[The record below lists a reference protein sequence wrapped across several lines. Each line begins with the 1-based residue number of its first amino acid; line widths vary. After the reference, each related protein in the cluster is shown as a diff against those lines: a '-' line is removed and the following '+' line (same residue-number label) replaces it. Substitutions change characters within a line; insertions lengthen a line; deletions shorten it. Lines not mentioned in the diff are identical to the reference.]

1 MQQID
6 NNAAGI
12 SLNLRGRLLVLTAGF
27 LGWMFAG
34 WEMSLLPLS
43 ARAVTIGM
51 LQDDPA
57 HQDWVA
63 VARATL
69 ESPDGQTPDASSAEA
84 AGQAAERLNGIVGE
98 WFARYIA
105 AFLFGAALGGWVFG
119 WLGDHSGRV
128 KAMALSIVWY
138 AGFTGI
144 SYFVT
149 TPLQMCVLRFIACM
163 GIGGMWPAGVAL
175 VSEAWPDVSRPT
187 LAGLIGTS
195 ANVGI
200 ALLSI
205 VVKQIGA
212 SWPDYELTPDS
223 WRWLMLLGA
232 VPAVLGVWVLAVVP
246 ESPRWLAG
254 QQSTAKKTA
263 PLTEVLRPPLLKY
276 TLSGIALGT
285 IPLLGAWGSQKW
297 ILPWAGQV
305 GARIGLE
312 SLKADTQTTWAIG
325 AALGS
330 LCGGWLATLLGRRT
344 TYFAVSLGSLILAQL
359 IFQRLQPADSWEFLL
374 PVFLLGLVATVYFG
388 WLPLFLPEM
397 FPTRVRATGSGV
409 SFNSGR
415 IISAVVVLTISGF
428 VAALD
433 NDYAR
438 IGSITSWIYVA
449 GMLLILIVP
458 RSSESLAELDAADL
472 RAASRGGSVPNTTD
486 GDSTD
491 ADTTEKNMVAVARD
505 VSED

>member
-1 MQQID
+1 MAGFCQKPDRFRQISTTD
-6 NNAAGI
+6 REEPMNQPQPSPNGD
-12 SLNLRGRLLVLTAGF
+12 STFVMNRTGRMLVLTAAF

-43 ARAVTIGM
+43 ARSVTIGL
-51 LQDDPA
+51 LQESADDK
-57 HQDWVA
+57 DWVA
-63 VARATL
+63 TAQADS
-69 ESPDGQTPDASSAEA
+69 ESPEA
-84 AGQAAERLNGIVGE
+84 KQLNKLVGE

-105 AFLFGAALGGWVFG
+105 AFLFGAAVGGWVFG
-119 WLGDHSGRV
+119 WLGDYSGRV

-138 AGFTGI
+138 AGFTGL
-144 SYFVT
+144 SYFVA
-149 TPLQMCVLRFIACM
+149 TPLQMCVMRFIACM

-212 SWPDYELTPDS
+212 ASSAYELTPDS
-223 WRWLMLLGA
+223 WRWMMLLGSIP
-232 VPAVLGVWVLAVVP
+232 VFLGVWVIAFVP

-254 QQSTAKKTA
+254 QAVSTRKST
-263 PLTEVLRPPLLKY
+263 PLAEVLRPPLLRY
-276 TLSGIALGT
+276 TLAGIALGT

-305 GARIGLE
+305 GAQIGLE
-312 SLKADTQTTWAIG
+312 SLKADTQTAWAVG
-325 AALGS
+325 AAIGS
-330 LCGGWLATLLGRRT
+330 LCGGWLATLFGRKT
-344 TYFAVSLGSLILAQL
+344 TYFLVSVGSLILAQF
-359 IFQRLQPADSWEFLL
+359 IFLRLEPSPDWNFLA

-397 FPTRVRATGSGV
+397 FPTHVRATGSGV

-415 IISAVVVLTISGF
+415 IISAIVILSLSGF
-428 VAALD
+428 VEELFQS
-433 NDYAR
+433 NYAK
-438 IGSITSWIYVA
+438 IGSVTSWIYVA
-449 GMLLILIVP
+449 GMIVIFLVP
-458 RSSESLAELDAADL
+458 KSTESLDALDDQY
-472 RAASRGGSVPNTTD
+472 SS
-486 GDSTD
+486 D
-491 ADTTEKNMVAVARD
+491 AK
-505 VSED
+505 SEA

>member
-1 MQQID
+1 MAD
-6 NNAAGI
+6 GEHNAFVMD
-12 SLNLRGRLLVLTAGF
+12 RKGRWLVLTAAF

-43 ARAVTIGM
+43 ARSVTIGM
-51 LQDDPA
+51 LQEDSN
-57 HQDWVA
+57 HSGWVTS
-63 VARATL
+63 ARRTL
-69 ESPDGQTPDASSAEA
+69 ESKEDGSVEEEEA
-84 AGQAAERLNGIVGE
+84 ANRLNAIVGE

-119 WLGDHSGRV
+119 WFGDYAGRV
-128 KAMALSIVWY
+128 KAMSLSIVWY
-138 AGFTGI
+138 AVFTGL

-149 TPLQMCVLRFIACM
+149 TPLQMCVMRFVACM

-175 VSEAWPDVSRPT
+175 VSEAWRDVSRPT

-200 ALLSI
+200 ALLGI
-205 VVKQIGA
+205 VVKQIGVMA
-212 SWPDYELTPDS
+212 PQYELTPDS
-223 WRWLMLLGA
+223 WRWMMLLGTI
-232 VPAVLGVWVLAVVP
+232 PLLLGVWVLLCVP
-246 ESPRWLAG
+246 ESPRWLAR
-254 QQSTAKKTA
+254 QQSTTKKST
-263 PLTEVLRPPLLKY
+263 PLVEVLRPPLLKY
-276 TLSGIALGT
+276 TLAGIALGT

-305 GARIGLE
+305 GAQIGQE

-325 AALGS
+325 AAIGS
-330 LCGGWLATLLGRRT
+330 LCGGWLATLFGRRT

-359 IFQRLQPADSWEFLL
+359 IFLRLEPSPDWKFMG

-415 IISAVVVLTISGF
+415 IISAVVILTISGF
-428 VAALD
+428 VASLK
-433 NDYAR
+433 NDYAK
-438 IGSITSWIYVA
+438 IGSLMSWIYLA
-449 GMLLILIVP
+449 GMIVILLVP
-458 RSSESLAELDAADL
+458 KLSESLEAMDASDAPPDGSES
-472 RAASRGGSVPNTTD
+472 ASASGKLES
-486 GDSTD
+486 
-491 ADTTEKNMVAVARD
+491 
-505 VSED
+505 

>member
-1 MQQID
+1 MADGEEQTFLMD
-6 NNAAGI
+6 
-12 SLNLRGRLLVLTAGF
+12 RKGRLLVLTAAF

-43 ARAVTIGM
+43 ARSVTIGM
-51 LQDDPA
+51 LQEDAA
-57 HQDWVA
+57 HSDWVTS
-63 VARATL
+63 ARRTL
-69 ESPDGQTPDASSAEA
+69 ESQEDGSVDDQEA
-84 AGQAAERLNGIVGE
+84 ANRLNAIVGE

-119 WLGDHSGRV
+119 WFGDHAGRV
-128 KAMALSIVWY
+128 KAMSLSIVWY
-138 AGFTGI
+138 AGFTGL
-144 SYFVT
+144 SYFAT
-149 TPLQMCVLRFIACM
+149 SPMQMCMMRFVACM

-175 VSEAWPDVSRPT
+175 VAEAWPDVSRPT

-205 VVKQIGA
+205 VVKQIGTL
-212 SWPDYELTPDS
+212 SPQYELTPDS
-223 WRWLMLLGA
+223 WRWMMLLGA
-232 VPAVLGVWVLAVVP
+232 IPLLLGVWVLLKVP

-254 QQSTAKKTA
+254 QNSTAKKAT
-263 PLTEVLRPPLLKY
+263 PLVEVLRPPLLKY

-305 GARIGLE
+305 GAQIGQE
-312 SLKADTQTTWAIG
+312 SLKADTQTMWAIG

-330 LCGGWLATLLGRRT
+330 LCGGWLASFFGRRT
-344 TYFAVSLGSLILAQL
+344 TYFTVSLGSLILAQL
-359 IFQRLQPADSWEFLL
+359 IFLRLEPSPDWKFLG

-415 IISAVVVLTISGF
+415 IISAVVILTISGF
-428 VAALD
+428 VASLN
-433 NDYAR
+433 NDYAK
-438 IGSITSWIYVA
+438 IGSLMSWIYVA
-449 GMLLILIVP
+449 GMIVILLVP
-458 RSSESLAELDAADL
+458 KSSESLEELDAEDVPPDD
-472 RAASRGGSVPNTTD
+472 RASTSASDKLES
-486 GDSTD
+486 
-491 ADTTEKNMVAVARD
+491 
-505 VSED
+505 

>member
-1 MQQID
+1 MSD
-6 NNAAGI
+6 AADPTASPPGELVPSDSS
-12 SLNLRGRLLVLTAGF
+12 SLVLDKRGRLLVLVAAF

-43 ARAVTIGM
+43 ARSVTIGL
-51 LQDDPA
+51 LQQEPGSR
-57 HQDWVA
+57 DWVTE
-63 VARATL
+63 ARTALETPGAAAT
-69 ESPDGQTPDASSAEA
+69 AS
-84 AGQAAERLNGIVGE
+84 GDRLNKAVGK

-119 WLGDHSGRV
+119 WMGDRAGRV
-128 KAMALSIVWY
+128 KAMSISIVWY
-138 AGFTGI
+138 SLFTAL
-144 SYFVT
+144 SYFVN
-149 TPLQMCVLRFIACM
+149 TPLQMCLLRFVACM

-205 VVKQIGA
+205 VVKQIGETFPA
-212 SWPDYELTPDS
+212 YQLTPDA
-223 WRWLMLLGA
+223 WRWMMLLGGLP
-232 VPAVLGVWVLAVVP
+232 VVLGVLCYLFVP

-254 QQSTAKKTA
+254 QKSKPADSKA
-263 PLTEVLRPPLLKY
+263 PLQEVLQPPLLKF
-276 TLSGIALGT
+276 TLAGIALGT
-285 IPLLGAWGSQKW
+285 IPLLGAWGAQKW

-305 GARIGLE
+305 GAQIGLE
-312 SLKADTQTTWAIG
+312 SLKADTQTAWAIG

-344 TYFAVSLGSLILAQL
+344 TYFLVSLGSLLLAQA
-359 IFQRLQPADSWEFLL
+359 IFQWLTPEPGWRFLL

-388 WLPLFLPEM
+388 WLPLFLPEL

-409 SFNSGR
+409 AFNSGR
-415 IISAVVVLTISGF
+415 IVAAVVVLSLAEIIERLFES
-428 VAALD
+428 
-433 NDYAR
+433 DYPK

-449 GMLLILIVP
+449 GMVVILLVP
-458 RSSESLAELDAADL
+458 KSAESIDELDAA
-472 RAASRGGSVPNTTD
+472 
-486 GDSTD
+486 
-491 ADTTEKNMVAVARD
+491 
-505 VSED
+505 

>member
-1 MQQID
+1 MSKS
-6 NNAAGI
+6 GI
-12 SLNLRGRLLVLTAGF
+12 LPATIGRSGRILILLGAF

-43 ARAVTIGM
+43 ARSVTIGM
-51 LQDDPA
+51 LQNDPA
-57 HQDWVA
+57 HTDWVTR
-63 VARATL
+63 ARGVLEAKDAAPSTADAT
-69 ESPDGQTPDASSAEA
+69 A
-84 AGQAAERLNGIVGE
+84 ADQLNKVVGE

-105 AFLFGAALGGWVFG
+105 VFLFGAALGGWVFG

-138 AGFTGI
+138 SGFTGLG
-144 SYFVT
+144 YFAQ
-149 TPLQMCVLRFIACM
+149 TPLQMCMLRFVACM

-205 VVKQIGA
+205 VVKQIGRM
-212 SWPDYELTPDS
+212 SPQYELTPDS
-223 WRWLMLLGA
+223 WQWLMLLGA
-232 VPAVLGVWVLAVVP
+232 LPVVLGVCVYFVVP
-246 ESPRWLAG
+246 ESPRWLAE
-254 QQSTAKKTA
+254 QKSADPESTAGKFA
-263 PLTEVLRPPLLKY
+263 PLVEVLRPPLLRC
-276 TLSGIALGT
+276 TLAGIALGT

-305 GARIGLE
+305 GAQIGQE
-312 SLKADTQTTWAIG
+312 SLKADTQTIWAIG
-325 AALGS
+325 AAIGS
-330 LCGGWLATLLGRRT
+330 LCGGWLAMLFGRRT
-344 TYFAVSLGSLILAQL
+344 TYFAVSLLSLILAQV
-359 IFQRLQPADSWEFLL
+359 IFSGLEPSSDWRFML
-374 PVFLLGLVATVYFG
+374 PVFLLGMIATVYFG

-415 IISAVVVLTISGF
+415 VISAIVVLTISGF
-428 VAALD
+428 VSALD

-438 IGSITSWIYVA
+438 IGSITSWVYVA
-449 GMLLILIVP
+449 GMLVILVVP
-458 RSSESLAELDAADL
+458 KSPESMDSVDAEATH
-472 RAASRGGSVPNTTD
+472 GI
-486 GDSTD
+486 
-491 ADTTEKNMVAVARD
+491 
-505 VSED
+505 